1 LRGLGIEDDIHA
13 QARPHELMGET
24 VFCTSLVGDEIGRVR
39 ATVGL
44 GRRGNRLLGPVSAE
58 DLPRRTG

>member
-1 LRGLGIEDDIHA
+1 
-13 QARPHELMGET
+13 MGET
-24 VFCTSLVGDEIGRVR
+24 VFCTSLVGDEIGRIR
-39 ATVGL
+39 AAVGL